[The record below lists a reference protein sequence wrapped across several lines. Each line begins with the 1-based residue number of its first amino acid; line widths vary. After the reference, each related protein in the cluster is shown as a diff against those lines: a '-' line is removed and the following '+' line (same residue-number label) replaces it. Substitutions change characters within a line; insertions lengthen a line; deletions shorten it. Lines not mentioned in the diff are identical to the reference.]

1 MPENF
6 GSDLKRLK
14 VLIVENDSNPIVS
27 YLDTNSLGEKISQL
41 REICK
46 ESPIQILCLDE
57 AKIDSSYP
65 NAQFK

>member
-6 GSDLKRLK
+6 DSGLKRLK

-57 AKIDSSYP
+57 TKIDSSYP
-65 NAQFK
+65 NA